1 MARVPKK
8 SSTQTAPP
16 MDKLLKPAVGVA
28 IAMLGYYVM
37 KGSEWMVGF
46 FCGLAVGSSCRV
58 FCPHY
63 FVVVAAAIVVVV
75 LPRDSYRSS
84 LVGLLIPSIHQNLHQ

>member
-37 KGSEWMVGF
+37 KGSEWMVVF
-46 FCGLAVGSSCRV
+46 FVGWRLAHHAVFFAPIILSSSPPPSSSS
-58 FCPHY
+58 FSPETH
-63 FVVVAAAIVVVV
+63 I
-75 LPRDSYRSS
+75 DHRSS
-84 LVGLLIPSIHQNLHQ
+84 DY